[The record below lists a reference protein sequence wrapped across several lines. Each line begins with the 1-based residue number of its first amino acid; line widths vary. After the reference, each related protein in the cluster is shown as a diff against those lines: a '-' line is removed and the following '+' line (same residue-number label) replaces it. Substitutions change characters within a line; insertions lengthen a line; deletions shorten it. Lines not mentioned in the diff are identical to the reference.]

1 MSSQSIWQ
9 NTPAQTRGKHN
20 GSATLSLPLSLFL
33 SVIYYET
40 HVAVI
45 KKKKKRKEALV
56 RDRYRENFG
65 ICSRRINSG
74 QSTRL
79 DSAKKTGARIQN
91 KFRAREISRRAPRGA
106 WPERA
111 RTPSKTH
118 APQMHPYTTDVARS
132 RWKLVP
138 STQYFTCVLCYTA
151 Q

>member
-1 MSSQSIWQ
+1 MIKHSCTNARETQ
-9 NTPAQTRGKHN
+9 RGCP
-20 GSATLSLPLSLFL
+20 SLSLSLSLFL
-33 SVIYYET
+33 SST
-40 HVAVI
+40 MKKPMWRSS

-56 RDRYRENFG
+56 RDRYRKNFG

-111 RTPSKTH
+111 RTPSETH

-132 RWKLVP
+132 R
-138 STQYFTCVLCYTA
+138 
-151 Q
+151 